1 MTKVTKVSS
10 PKKSQRK
17 KNILLLLFLGILWVT
32 GEVRIYFS
40 VFQNKKSII
49 DLKDKVNLRYVC
61 EDMFK
66 DLNII

>member
-1 MTKVTKVSS
+1 MTKVSS